1 MNFRFRTSSLV
12 RSAGVLA
19 VCLAVV
25 GLSSV
30 TTAKAARR
38 TKRKPVITRP
48 RFDPTAE
55 RVKLFDGM
63 KKGVLKVKVILKN
76 DKRGNVLIEN
86 TTDKPLTVELP
97 KAVVA
102 VHVLKQFMGGGQGG
116 GAGGLG
122 GGQSGQSGGGQ
133 NQSSGGGFGGQ
144 GGGGQGGGGYGG
156 GSGGGGGF
164 FSIPPEKI
172 VRIPYRS
179 VCLEHGKP
187 EPRPRCT
194 YRLIPVEQ
202 YTKNPALRELLE
214 LVGTG
219 RINPQAAQAAAWHL
233 SSNMSWRQ
241 LAAKQYRRLGGLGPR
256 PYFSRAQMQGAQS
269 LVALAVGRAS
279 EKKKNGQRTQPVG
292 PSRNGRTRVTR
303 TRR

>member
-1 MNFRFRTSSLV
+1 MNFRFRTSALV
-12 RSAGVLA
+12 RSVGVLA
-19 VCLAVV
+19 VCLTVV

-30 TTAKAARR
+30 TAAKAARR

-48 RFDPTAE
+48 RFNPTAE

-63 KKGVLKVKVILKN
+63 KKGVLKVKVIAKN

-102 VHVLKQFMGGGQGG
+102 VHVLKQFQGGAGGMGGLG
-116 GAGGLG
+116 GAGGLA
-122 GGQSGQSGGGQ
+122 GQGGQSGGGQ
-133 NQSSGGGFGGQ
+133 NQSIGGGFGGQ
-144 GGGGQGGGGYGG
+144 GGGGSGGYG
-156 GSGGGGGF
+156 GGGGGF
-164 FSIPPEKI
+164 FSVPPEKI
-172 VRIPYRS
+172 VRIPYQS

-187 EPRPRCT
+187 EPRPRCM
-194 YRLIPVEQ
+194 YRLVPVAE

-219 RINPQAAQAAAWHL
+219 RINPQVAQAAAWNL
-233 SSNMSWRQ
+233 ASNMSWRQ
-241 LAAKQYRRLGGLGPR
+241 LASKPYKRLGGLGPR
-256 PYFSRAQMQGAQS
+256 PYFSRAQLQGAQS

-279 EKKKNGQRTQPVG
+279 EKKKNGPEAQPAA
-292 PSRNGRTRVTR
+292 PSRRGRTRVTR